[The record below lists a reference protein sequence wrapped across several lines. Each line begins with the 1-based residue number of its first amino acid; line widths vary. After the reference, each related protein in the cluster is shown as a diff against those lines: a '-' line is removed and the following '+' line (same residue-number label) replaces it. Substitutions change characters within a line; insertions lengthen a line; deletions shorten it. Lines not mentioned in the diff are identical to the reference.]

1 MRPWQITLAIAG
13 LVALLTIGSVA
24 THASPFVV
32 FPKATELVS
41 PDARFSVRS
50 VDAAGAASD
59 FVGTFHSLWLFE
71 LATGRS
77 RKLCDYLGVAS
88 AAWSSNDYLIVTQYV
103 GKRTSRTLVFSAVN
117 AQEPVMLDK
126 TALIQLVT
134 TELRP
139 ALRENDHVFVEGSR
153 VEQDSLHLSVWGYG
167 PHDPNGFRLRCEYS
181 LREGAISCIEEHGS
195 R

>member
-1 MRPWQITLAIAG
+1 MLG
-13 LVALLTIGSVA
+13 GGMLVALLTIGSVA
-24 THASPFVV
+24 LHASPFVV

-41 PDARFSVRS
+41 PDARFAVRS

-88 AAWSSNDYLIVTQYV
+88 AAWSSNDFLVVTQYV
-103 GKRTSRTLVFSAVN
+103 GKRTSRTLVFSAAT

-126 TALIQLVT
+126 TALIQLVP

-153 VEQDSLHLSVWGYG
+153 VEQDTLHLSVWGYG
-167 PHDPNGFRLRCEYS
+167 SHDPNGFRLRCEYS
-181 LREGAISCIEEHGS
+181 LREGSISCIEDHGS

>member
-1 MRPWQITLAIAG
+1 MRPWQISLAIAG

-32 FPKATELVS
+32 FPEATELVS
-41 PDARFSVRS
+41 PDARFAVRS

-117 AQEPVMLDK
+117 AQEPIMLDK
-126 TALIQLVT
+126 TALIQLVA

-139 ALRENDHVFVEGSR
+139 AARKRS
-153 VEQDSLHLSVWGYG
+153 
-167 PHDPNGFRLRCEYS
+167 RLRRRLARRARHSPS
-181 LREGAISCIEEHGS
+181 LCLGIRLA
-195 R
+195 